1 MVEVIGHRGAS
12 SEAPENTLAANRL
25 AFQQSADG
33 IEVDVRLTKDRK
45 LVCMHDKNTLRT
57 TGQELVIKEST
68 LKELKS
74 LDVGLWK
81 GKQWKGETIPTL
93 EEVLQEIPDD
103 KKIFIEIKTGTE
115 SIEPLNE
122 DIQKSKVESNCITV
136 ISFHQEV
143 VKQVKRSRE
152 SLNVNLLIAFSGPK
166 EILNEELLQRLT
178 EFKLDGVGAEN
189 HSRLSHTFVAPIL
202 EANKKVHVWT
212 VDDIE
217 QAKTY
222 KELGLSSITTNVPQL
237 IRSAL

>member
-25 AFQQSADG
+25 AFQRSADG

-93 EEVLQEIPDD
+93 EEVLEEIPED

-115 SIEPLNE
+115 SIDPLIE

-166 EILNEELLQRLT
+166 EILNEEVLQRLT

>member
-12 SEAPENTLAANRL
+12 SEAPENTLAANLL

-33 IEVDVRLTKDRK
+33 IEVDVRLTKDQK

-93 EEVLQEIPDD
+93 EEVLQEIPED

-115 SIEPLNE
+115 SIDPLIE

-166 EILNEELLQRLT
+166 EILNEEVLQRLT

>member
-25 AFQQSADG
+25 AFQQNADG

-45 LVCMHDKNTLRT
+45 LVCTHDKNTLRT
-57 TGQELVIKEST
+57 AGQELVIKEST

-93 EEVLQEIPDD
+93 EEVLEEIPED

-115 SIEPLNE
+115 SIDPLIE

-166 EILNEELLQRLT
+166 EISNEEVLQRLT

>member
-25 AFQQSADG
+25 AFQQNADG
-33 IEVDVRLTKDRK
+33 IEIDVRLTKDHK
-45 LVCMHDKNTLRT
+45 LVCMHDKSTRRT
-57 TGQELVIKEST
+57 ADQELVIKEST
-68 LKELKS
+68 LKKLKS

-81 GKQWKGETIPTL
+81 GMKWKGETIPTL
-93 EEVLQEIPDD
+93 EEVLEEIPEN
-103 KKIFIEIKTGTE
+103 KSIFIEIKTGTE
-115 SIEPLNE
+115 SIDPLIE
-122 DIQKSKVESNCITV
+122 DIQKSKLDNNCITV

-143 VKQVKRSRE
+143 VKEVKQSMD
-152 SLNVNLLIAFSGPK
+152 SLNVNLLIAFSGP
-166 EILNEELLQRLT
+166 EEVSNEEVLQKLT

-189 HSRLSHTFVAPIL
+189 HSRLSHAFVAPIL

-217 QAKTY
+217 QAKIY
-222 KELGLSSITTNVPQL
+222 KELGLSSITTNLPQL

>member
-25 AFQQSADG
+25 AFQQNADG
-33 IEVDVRLTKDRK
+33 IEIDVRLTKDHK
-45 LVCMHDKNTLRT
+45 LVCMHDKSTRRT
-57 TGQELVIKEST
+57 ADQELVIKEST
-68 LKELKS
+68 LKKLKS

-81 GKQWKGETIPTL
+81 GMKWKGETIPTL
-93 EEVLQEIPDD
+93 EEVLEEIPEN
-103 KKIFIEIKTGTE
+103 KSIFIEIKTGTE
-115 SIEPLNE
+115 SIDPLIE
-122 DIQKSKVESNCITV
+122 DIQKSKIDSGCITV

-143 VKQVKRSRE
+143 VKEVKQSME
-152 SLNVNLLIAFSGPK
+152 SLNVNLLIAFSGP
-166 EILNEELLQRLT
+166 EEVSNEEVLQKLT

-189 HSRLSHTFVAPIL
+189 HSRLSHAFVVPIL

-217 QAKTY
+217 QAKIY
-222 KELGLSSITTNVPQL
+222 KELGLSSITTNLPQL

>member
-25 AFQQSADG
+25 AFQRSADG

-93 EEVLQEIPDD
+93 EEVLEEIPED
-103 KKIFIEIKTGTE
+103 KKIFIEIRTGTE
-115 SIEPLNE
+115 SIDPLIE

-166 EILNEELLQRLT
+166 EILNEEVLQRLT

>member
-25 AFQQSADG
+25 AFQQNADG
-33 IEVDVRLTKDRK
+33 IEVDVRLTKDHK

-57 TGQELVIKEST
+57 AGQELVIKEST

-93 EEVLQEIPDD
+93 EEVLEEIPED

-115 SIEPLNE
+115 SIDPLIE

-166 EILNEELLQRLT
+166 EISNEEVLQRLT

-189 HSRLSHTFVAPIL
+189 HSRLSHTFVTPIL

-217 QAKTY
+217 EAETY

>member
-33 IEVDVRLTKDRK
+33 IEVDVRLTKDQK

-57 TGQELVIKEST
+57 AGQELVIKEST

-93 EEVLQEIPDD
+93 EEVLEEVPED

-115 SIEPLNE
+115 SIEPLIE
-122 DIQKSKVESNCITV
+122 DIQKSKVESNRITV

-166 EILNEELLQRLT
+166 EISNEEVLQRLT

-189 HSRLSHTFVAPIL
+189 HSKLSHTFVAPIL
-202 EANKKVHVWT
+202 KANKKVHVWT

-217 QAKTY
+217 EAKTY